1 MGSTAFISHNLRIAW
16 AALQRNRGQAA
27 LAILGVMIGV
37 GALVAS
43 LALGSGAQN
52 ALDAQLRA
60 AGANMILITS
70 GNYQVKREQRM
81 DGGPAHGWFGP
92 DALPLDRVRPGRMMQ
107 ASLTVPAGDWLVWE
121 PPGVSTSVPG
131 LVSGP
136 ARFILAHDESDPMAV
151 HDHPTAAERLG
162 DADAGLGAAATL
174 TREDARAI
182 EREVEGVEFVVSG
195 VHENARVFAE
205 KPTGKQWYTRLHGT
219 EADLPRVRTGWLFR
233 QGRFL
238 SAADVEGSAQTMV
251 LGRIAADRLF
261 GQESDPVGQTVFLW
275 TQPFTVVGV
284 VDSQSWA
291 TAPVAGDDQF
301 DAVYVPVTTIARL
314 LNVAKLNTVVVTAKS
329 VGDTT
334 RIAGEVTELLRSRH
348 NIAEDEPDDFGVR
361 TQAQQLLG
369 NGLPPEIAYAVT
381 GNIRSFDQLTIEQ
394 LSSSLTRANRTMLL
408 LLGSVA
414 GVSLLVGGIGVLNL
428 LLLSVTQR
436 TREVGLRVALGA
448 RQQDISQQFMLEA
461 FLLSV
466 IGGILGIVIGLAAAQ
481 VLQQVFHWSAVV
493 SPVIALIAIVVAALL
508 GVVFGVYPARRAA
521 ALLPIDALRHE

>member
-1 MGSTAFISHNLRIAW
+1 MGSAATINHNLRIAW
-16 AALQRNRGQAA
+16 AAVQRNRGQAA

-43 LALGSGAQN
+43 LALGGGARM
-52 ALDAQLRA
+52 ALDEQLRA
-60 AGANMILITS
+60 AGANMILVTS

-81 DGGPAHGWFGP
+81 DGGPAHGWFEP
-92 DALPLDRVRPGRMMQ
+92 DALPSGPARPGRVRQ
-107 ASLTVPAGDWLVWE
+107 ASLTVAAGDWLAWE
-121 PPGVSTSVPG
+121 QA
-131 LVSGP
+131 P
-136 ARFILAHDESDPMAV
+136 ARFILAHDESDPMAA

-162 DADAGLGAAATL
+162 DAEAGLGSAATL

-182 EREVEGVEFVVSG
+182 EREIEGVEFVVSG
-195 VHENARVFAE
+195 VHENARIFAE

-219 EADLPRVRTGWLFR
+219 EADLPRVRTGWVFR

-261 GQESDPVGQTVFLW
+261 GPESDPVGRTVFLW
-275 TQPFTVVGV
+275 SQPFTVVGV
-284 VDSQSWA
+284 IDSQSWA
-291 TAPVAGDDQF
+291 TAPAAGDDQF

-314 LNVAKLNTVVVTAKS
+314 LNVAKLNTVLVTTRS

-334 RIAGEVTELLRSRH
+334 RISREVTKLLRARH
-348 NIAEDEPDDFGVR
+348 DIAEDRPEDFEVR

-369 NGLPPEIAYAVT
+369 SGLPPEIAYAVT
-381 GNIRSFDQLTIEQ
+381 GNLRGVDQLTIEQ
-394 LSSSLTRANRTMLL
+394 LSSSLTRANHTMLL

-414 GVSLLVGGIGVLNL
+414 AVSLLVGGIGVLNL

-448 RQQDISQQFMLEA
+448 RQKDISQQFMLEA
-461 FLLSV
+461 VLLTV
-466 IGGILGIVIGLAAAQ
+466 IGGIFGILIGLAAAQ
-481 VLQQVFHWSAVV
+481 VLQHVFRWSAVV
-493 SPVIALIAIVVAALL
+493 SPVIALVAVVVAALL